1 MPAKSIHQ
9 YLKANGEK
17 RDVEIAEA
25 LGLSLNVAR
34 QHLSELVTRDEIM
47 SCHSIRFADGKKI
60 EGMTY
65 RIAGFIPKNKPG
77 AKSKVQL
84 KLSKQEIQFTFYS
97 NIYSHMTRADY
108 NLSFR

>member
-9 YLKANGEK
+9 YLKSNGEK
-17 RDVEIAEA
+17 LDTEIADA
-25 LGLSLNVAR
+25 LGLSLNLAR
-34 QHLSELVTRDEIM
+34 QHLSELVTRGEIM
-47 SCHSIRFADGKKI
+47 SCHTIRFVDGEKF

-84 KLSKQEIQFTFYS
+84 KLS
-97 NIYSHMTRADY
+97 
-108 NLSFR
+108 

>member
-17 RDVEIAEA
+17 LDTEIAEA
-25 LGLSLNVAR
+25 LGLSIEIAR
-34 QHLSELVTRDEIM
+34 HHLSELVTRGDIM
-47 SCHSIRFADGKKI
+47 SCHTIRFVDGEKF

-65 RIAGFIPKNKPG
+65 RIAGFIPKAKTG

-84 KLSKQEIQFTFYS
+84 KLS
-97 NIYSHMTRADY
+97 
-108 NLSFR
+108 